1 MQDQAGYADIFH
13 ALEGSGL
20 IGLIWVNRDMRVR
33 RVFGDAVR
41 FVGVGGEIADQLPAL
56 VGLETEMA
64 ALEGDPT
71 RTIELPAVSNVT
83 ASGTGGARLNYSM
96 RWDRAADCILI
107 VAQRSR
113 TQGEVEIEL
122 NKQMRARLIAE
133 AELQQTARELTR
145 ANTDLENFATIVSHD
160 LKAPLRHMRHLI
172 TSAQTATR
180 AGDNRHLSDALDDI
194 LAQSSRMTDMLTALF
209 EYSLIGRKYEMAEQ
223 VDVRA
228 VVESAIK
235 QTPRSGF
242 DFQIDGAWPR
252 LMTLRAPLTMVI
264 ANLVQNAVEH
274 HDRDSGQI
282 SLSCTDAQDLIAV
295 KICDDGPGIDPKDH
309 HAVFL
314 PFRTIS
320 KQTSKRKSGTGT
332 GMGLSAVK
340 KVVDLMSGKI
350 ELLSNPEQRR
360 GTTFI
365 IYWPKRLPV

>member
-41 FVGVGGEIADQLPAL
+41 FVVVGGEIADQLPAL
-56 VGLETEMA
+56 VGLEAEMA
-64 ALEGDPT
+64 ALEHDPS

-83 ASGTGGARLNYSM
+83 ASGTGAVRLNYSM

-122 NKQMRARLIAE
+122 NKQIRARLIAE

-145 ANTDLENFATIVSHD
+145 ANTDLENFATLVSHD

-172 TSAQTATR
+172 LSAREAKPD
-180 AGDNRHLSDALDDI
+180 GDQGYLSAALDDI
-194 LAQSSRMTDMLTALF
+194 LAQSSRMTDMLNALF
-209 EYSLIGRKYEMAEQ
+209 EYSLIGRKYEMAEI

-228 VVESAIK
+228 VAESAVQ
-235 QTPRSGF
+235 QTPRAGF
-242 DFQIDGAWPR
+242 DVRIEGDWPT
-252 LMTLRAPLTMVI
+252 LTTLRAPLTMVL

-274 HDRDSGQI
+274 HDRDSGQVL
-282 SLSCTDAQDLIAV
+282 LSCTDAPDLIAITV
-295 KICDDGPGIDPKDH
+295 ADDGPGIEPKNHD
-309 HAVFL
+309 AVFQ
-314 PFRTIS
+314 PFRTLTKHNAKS
-320 KQTSKRKSGTGT
+320 KSGT
-332 GMGLSAVK
+332 GMGLAAVK
-340 KVVDLMSGKI
+340 KVVDLMGGEI
-350 ELLSNPEQRR
+350 ELLSTPPQHR
-360 GTTFI
+360 GTAFI
-365 IYWPKRLPV
+365 ITWPKRLPV